1 MNLQY
6 PLTVVSHLLIG
17 QRLVS
22 VLPELPSSV
31 QPEECVSQPPERGKG
46 LFKTLELGMLLPEL
60 LLEGLEGSQPLL
72 AVGDQETAELFTS
85 WAISA
90 STAAW

>member
-6 PLTVVSHLLIG
+6 PLSIVSHLLIR

-22 VLPELPSSV
+22 MLPELTSSV
-31 QPEECVSQPPERGKG
+31 QPEECVSQPPVRGKG
-46 LFKTLELGMLLPEL
+46 LFKALELGVFLPEL
-60 LLEGLEGSQPLL
+60 LLERLEGSQPLL

-85 WAISA
+85 LATSA

>member
-1 MNLQY
+1 MQLEY
-6 PLTVVSHLLIG
+6 PFPVISHLLIG

-22 VLPELPSSV
+22 MLPELASPV
-31 QPEECVSQPPERGKG
+31 QPEESVCQIPVGRKG
-46 LFKTLELGMLLPEL
+46 LCKTLELGVLLAKL
-60 LLEGLEGSQPLL
+60 FLESFEGSQPLL
-72 AVGDQETAELFTS
+72 AVLDQETAELFTS